1 METIPK
7 AECQKIGFIRKMHG
21 VHGDLVLEFEPEFE
35 WSVAEAERF
44 LLEIDGL
51 LVPFFLKDEG
61 IRFKSAKSVILTFDW
76 VENEKYARR
85 LVGCPVFLFQNEIV
99 DEAEEQMVSKFL
111 HFTLVDEKMGDIGV
125 ITGADD
131 FSGNV
136 VFQVMFKGGE
146 ILIPF
151 NEDFLISIDEEK
163 KVLKLKLPEGL
174 IDV

>member
-35 WSVAEAERF
+35 WSVAEAKRF

-51 LVPFFLKDEG
+51 LVPFFLKEDEF
-61 IRFKSAKSVILTFDW
+61 RFKSTKTAIVSFLW

-85 LVGCPVFLFQNEIV
+85 LVGCPVFLFNSEIV
-99 DEAEEQMVSKFL
+99 DEAEEQLVSKFL
-111 HFTLVDEKMGDIGV
+111 HFTLADEKLGEIGT
-125 ITGADD
+125 ITASDD

-136 VFQVMFKGGE
+136 VFHVQYKGDE

-151 NEDFLISIDEEK
+151 NEDFLVSKDSEK
-163 KVLKLKLPEGL
+163 KVITLRLPDGL
-174 IDV
+174 IDL

>member
-7 AECQKIGFIRKMHG
+7 VECKKIGFIRKMHG

-51 LVPFFLKDEG
+51 LVPFFLKEDG
-61 IRFKSAKSVILTFDW
+61 LRFKSAKTVILSFLWIET
-76 VENEKYARR
+76 EKTARR
-85 LVGCPVFLFQNEIV
+85 LVGCPVFLFYDEIV
-99 DEAEEQMVSKFL
+99 DETEAPLVSKFL
-111 HFTLVDEKMGDIGV
+111 HFILIDNKLGEIGT
-125 ITGADD
+125 ITAADD
-131 FSGNV
+131 FSGNL
-136 VFQVMFKGGE
+136 VFSVQHKGEE

-151 NEDFLISIDEEK
+151 NEDFLVSVDEK
-163 KVLKLKLPEGL
+163 QKILKLNLPDGL